1 MWYTMDSI
9 DDFPLCWYGVP
20 YRPRNFLEYA
30 KELGIAGKP
39 HLGVYCMPIVFR
51 NIQLVF
57 EADTGIRMRIEQ
69 VWGRPDYL
77 VLAFYSNREVAKI
90 TLEKALEIEELLNDL
105 DYPEHT
111 KLRWWPDYYET
122 VSVSWTLL
130 PPWLDT
136 EDVLYKALM
145 QGESVHLPV
154 PIEDER
160 LFYTFVMFRQILYG
174 WSCWL
179 LDPFNPINTLL

>member
-1 MWYTMDSI
+1 
-9 DDFPLCWYGVP
+9 
-20 YRPRNFLEYA
+20 
-30 KELGIAGKP
+30 
-39 HLGVYCMPIVFR
+39 
-51 NIQLVF
+51 
-57 EADTGIRMRIEQ
+57 MRLEQ

-77 VLAFYSNREVAKI
+77 VLAFYSNREVADI
-90 TLEKALEIEELLNDL
+90 TLEKALEIEELLEEM
-105 DYPEHT
+105 DYPEYT

-136 EDVLYKALM
+136 EDAPYKALM

-160 LFYTFVMFRQILYG
+160 LFYTFIMFRQILYVVG
-174 WSCWL
+174 Y
-179 LDPFNPINTLL
+179 